1 MPVLYYVIL
10 REPVLMVKIGGIAQA
25 SMLPIIAMSTI
36 YLRYRHVPKAVLPKG
51 WITLML
57 WVTTAII
64 VVMMSYSLIIRHLL

>member
-1 MPVLYYVIL
+1 MLGAFAVLYSTVFAGS
-10 REPVLMVKIGGIAQA
+10 GGIAQA
-25 SMLPIIAMSTI
+25 SMLPIIAISTI

-51 WITLML
+51 WITFAL